1 VFTEREADHAA
12 VIARG
17 VPGVE
22 AVVNRLTVRHDEQ
35 DEESD
40 EDSDEEEEAQY
51 AESDWGE
58 EDVADRTSPRPI
70 DTHMAQDLPTEPPAP
85 SA

>member
-1 VFTEREADHAA
+1 

-22 AVVNRLTVRHDEQ
+22 AVVNRLSVRQDEQ
-35 DEESD
+35 A
-40 EDSDEEEEAQY
+40 EDSDAEETDAEETDAEDEAQY
-51 AESDWGE
+51 AESDWGD
-58 EDVADRTSPRPI
+58 EDAADLSAPRPI
-70 DTHMAQDLPTEPPAP
+70 DTHMAQDLPKEPPQP